1 MKKFI
6 DFLKRNN
13 KKLSAFIVISLIT
26 IFAGSAIAGFGPD
39 RPTKA
44 YTPGIPGFDHVTF
57 NSFTGVPNIGDERNF
72 LTGKIAG
79 ADGGFYDPMT
89 KLRANDE
96 VMLRVYVH
104 NNADS
109 SLNASGKGVAKNT
122 KVRVELPGVE
132 TITQNHSAK
141 AFISADNAQPQE
153 IYDTIDMK
161 AEDGSAFGMQ
171 YIPGSA
177 QVTSNEGTQ
186 AIDDAVVAGG
196 VNLGDEN
203 GCFEYVKL
211 ITLKVKI
218 VAPDYTLEKTVR
230 KDGSTSVNDW
240 KETMKVAPNETV
252 EWRLNF
258 KNTGSTTLKDVV
270 MVDNLPE
277 HTTVVPGSVKLFD
290 TNFPTGY
297 QYPDSA
303 IQANGRQIN
312 VNTGTRLP
320 GVRAIVTFKTKVA
333 DAKELE
339 CGLNTLKNVGYATP
353 ANGNGT
359 VTDDATITVDGE
371 KCEEPTPKFEISK
384 DVRKAGDETWKQDV
398 DVEYGDTIQ
407 YRIIVKNTGET
418 DLKNVVVKDK
428 RPTGVD
434 YVSGTLK
441 VNGQAS
447 TADLFKDGVTIAEIK
462 KGEQAEITFDAKVA
476 KVEAEKC
483 EVKKFRNIASAKP
496 EGLELKEDDANV
508 NTKCGV
514 APKFECSA
522 LNALPLGN
530 NKYQFTTVV
539 KTEGGVT
546 VNKYT
551 YNFGDN
557 STELGTDKSVVEHQ
571 YAKPGE
577 YNVSVR
583 VLFNVGNEQKDA
595 RCTTKV
601 VIPTTPVPPTN
612 PPVTEIPKT
621 GAGEIVAGL
630 FGTSATAYGA
640 YAWVASR
647 RALKDIR

>member
-1 MKKFI
+1 MKQFLN
-6 DFLKRNN
+6 FLKRNS
-13 KKLSAFIVISLIT
+13 KKLSAFVIVMFIA

-44 YTPGIPGFDHVTF
+44 YYQGIPGFDHVTF

-79 ADGGFYDPMT
+79 AEGGFYDPMT
-89 KLRANDE
+89 QLRANDE

-109 SLNASGKGVAKNT
+109 SLNASGQGVAKNT
-122 KVRVELPGVE
+122 KVRVELPAVE
-132 TITQNHSAK
+132 IITQNHSAK

-161 AEDGSAFGMQ
+161 TENGSAFGMQ

-186 AIDDAVVAGG
+186 AIDDAIIAGG

-230 KDGSTSVNDW
+230 QNGSTSVNDW
-240 KETMKVAPNETV
+240 KETMKVNAGDTV

-258 KNTGSTTLKDVV
+258 KNTGSTQLNDVAI
-270 MVDNLPE
+270 VDNLPE
-277 HTTVVPGSVKLFD
+277 HVTVVPGSVKLFD
-290 TNFPTGY
+290 TNFPNGY

-320 GVRAIVTFKTKVA
+320 NVRAIVTFKTKVA
-333 DAKELE
+333 AAEDLE

-371 KCEEPTPKFEISK
+371 ECEEPTPKFEIVK
-384 DVRKAGDETWKQDV
+384 DVRKAGDTDWQQDV
-398 DVEYGDTIQ
+398 TVEYGDTVQ
-407 YRIIVKNTGET
+407 YRIVVKNTGET

-434 YVSGTLK
+434 FVNGTLK

-447 TADLFKDGVTIAEIK
+447 TADLFTEGVTIATIK

-483 EVKKFRNIASAKP
+483 EAKKFRNIASAKP
-496 EGLELKEDDANV
+496 EGLEPKEDDANV
-508 NTKCGV
+508 NTKCNV
-514 APKFECSA
+514 APKYECTA
-522 LNALPLGN
+522 LNTLALGN

-557 STELGTDKSVVEHQ
+557 STELNTDKNVVEHQ

-595 RCTTKV
+595 RCTAKV
-601 VIPTTPVPPTN
+601 VIPTTPTT
-612 PPVTEIPKT
+612 PPVTSIPKT

-630 FGTSATAYGA
+630 FGTSATAYGT

-647 RALKDIR
+647 RALKNIR